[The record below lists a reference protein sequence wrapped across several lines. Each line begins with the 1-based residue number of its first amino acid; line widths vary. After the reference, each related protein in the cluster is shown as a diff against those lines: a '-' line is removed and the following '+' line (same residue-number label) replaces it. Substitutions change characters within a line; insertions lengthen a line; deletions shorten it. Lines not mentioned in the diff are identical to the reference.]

1 MPPWP
6 RTSRFRVRKST
17 RSCPRRRGCR
27 TCTAAGWRGLASA
40 AGFGGCVV
48 ALVAAD
54 YGFALVKQS
63 ERDELDLSASVWV
76 SKRKL
81 LTHPHHQFRPNDP
94 GRVMRAGLC
103 RRVATAPRDVSAD
116 RVLAG
121 HGLAPLADVVDGQ
134 RCDRLPELVVGRE
147 HAVIAMPVLPRRW
160 HKISEPVQE
169 LKRRE
174 LDDAVGTRSRGLS
187 PAARADPVRCFV
199 SREHLADARDATAPV
214 TSHREPLQ
222 CEGGLGAIPQR
233 RASPRGCRRR
243 PCGAASSRGGAART
257 GERDDEPTACRRIAW
272 RQVWLLVTACRT

>member
-1 MPPWP
+1 MGNRNATHPLRW
-6 RTSRFRVRKST
+6 RF
-17 RSCPRRRGCR
+17 
-27 TCTAAGWRGLASA
+27 LASA
-40 AGFGGCVV
+40 H
-48 ALVAAD
+48 D
-54 YGFALVKQS
+54 GFALVKQS

-103 RRVATAPRDVSAD
+103 RRVATAPRDMSAD

-121 HGLAPLADVVDGQ
+121 HGLAPLADVADGQ

-174 LDDAVGTRSRGLS
+174 LGASRSMSAIRTLASIENQLFSQLS
-187 PAARADPVRCFV
+187 MSAPAAA
-199 SREHLADARDATAPV
+199 SAT
-214 TSHREPLQ
+214 
-222 CEGGLGAIPQR
+222 G
-233 RASPRGCRRR
+233 RR
-243 PCGAASSRGGAART
+243 PSTWRHRNSR
-257 GERDDEPTACRRIAW
+257 CRP
-272 RQVWLLVTACRT
+272 